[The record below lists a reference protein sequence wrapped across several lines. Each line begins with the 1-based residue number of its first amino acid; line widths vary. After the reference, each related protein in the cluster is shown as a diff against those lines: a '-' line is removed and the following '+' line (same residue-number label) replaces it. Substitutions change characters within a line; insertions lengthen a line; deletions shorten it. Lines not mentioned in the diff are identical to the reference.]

1 MTSIMNNAVV
11 DRKFVSF
18 DGGVRCS
25 GRLVELHDRADLART
40 DIQALH
46 EDLECKLIPRGSSL
60 SFCAASFD
68 ERVTSIS
75 TINLD
80 KIIEL
85 SETDSTVTVESGVT
99 VGNLLEFLVSQG
111 YYLPVIPGYPSITIG
126 GCIAADVH
134 GKNQF
139 KDGNFR
145 GLVRSF
151 VLHNVDHGVIDVRE
165 EDLFELTLGGLGLT
179 GTILSAT
186 ISVFKLP
193 SQTVEVVAEP
203 VDDICNL
210 PDILIKRSASCDF
223 IVSWHDFQQ
232 VGSRFGQGFLE
243 WGKFSSSSFDSV
255 SSVDNRTVFPIKESR
270 KAPSPLTLT
279 ADTRGFNLPNL
290 FCLATTGLMNSLY
303 EHSQRVSHGQ
313 PVESPLSRCLFPNKS
328 LRDLYFH
335 AFGRHGL
342 IEHQIVMA
350 PENLPRYV
358 EKVKWWLRS
367 NDLPITIASAKMF
380 SGEQKFLRFGGAGL
394 CFAIDFPRCA
404 QGLRFLNFLDELT
417 VEIGA
422 RPNLFKDSRLP
433 RKIIEATYPE
443 FGEFKKRLNEF
454 DPNRRYQSELS
465 RRLGL

>member
-1 MTSIMNNAVV
+1 MNNAVV
-11 DRKFVSF
+11 DRTFVSF

-25 GRLVELHDRADLART
+25 GRLVALHDRADLARSE
-40 DIQALH
+40 IQALH
-46 EDLECKLIPRGSSL
+46 QDLKCKLITRGSGL

-68 ERVTSIS
+68 ERVTSIG

-85 SETDSTVTVESGVT
+85 RETDSTVTVESGVT
-99 VGNLLEFLVSQG
+99 VGKLLDFLVSQG

-139 KDGNFR
+139 KDGNFH
-145 GLVRSF
+145 GLVRGF
-151 VLHNVDHGVIDVRE
+151 MLHHADHGVIDARE
-165 EDLFELTLGGLGLT
+165 DDLFELTLGGLGLT

-193 SQTVEVVAEP
+193 SQTVQVVAEP

-210 PDILIKRSASCDF
+210 PDLLIKRSSSCDF

-255 SSVDNRTVFPIKESR
+255 SPLDNRTVFPIKESR

-279 ADTRGFNLPNL
+279 ADTRGFNLPNC
-290 FCLATTGLMNSLY
+290 FGLATTGLMNSLY
-303 EHSQRVSHGQ
+303 EHTQRMSHGQ
-313 PVESPLSRCLFPNKS
+313 PVKSPLSRCFFPRKI

-335 AFGRHGL
+335 SFGSPGL
-342 IEHQIVMA
+342 VEHQIVMM
-350 PENLPRYV
+350 PEKFPYYI
-358 EKVKWWLRS
+358 EKVRWWLS
-367 NDLPITIASAKMF
+367 KNDLPITIASAKMF
-380 SGEQKFLRFGGAGL
+380 AGEQKFLRFGGAGL

-404 QGLRFLNFLDELT
+404 LGLKFLTFLDDLT

-433 RKIIEATYPE
+433 REIVEATYPE
-443 FGEFKKRLNEF
+443 YGEFKKRLLEF